1 METEIKLTELIGT
14 DLRTRDF
21 KTGAV
26 FFEPYK
32 PKLEYAWDTGKAI
45 GRFLAEIKKGRLAG
59 THCSKCQRTLIPPRI
74 FCEKCFR
81 DIDKWVTL
89 KDTGIIQTFSVSYVT
104 WDVKRLEKPQIP
116 AVIAIDGATP
126 GYGILHL
133 IKTKDP
139 KTLRI
144 GQRVKAV
151 WKPARQRKGAITD
164 IRYFEV
170 IG

>member
-1 METEIKLTELIGT
+1 M
-14 DLRTRDF
+14 
-21 KTGAV
+21 
-26 FFEPYK
+26 
-32 PKLEYAWDTGKAI
+32 
-45 GRFLAEIKKGRLAG
+45 
-59 THCSKCQRTLIPPRI
+59 
-74 FCEKCFR
+74 
-81 DIDKWVTL
+81 TL